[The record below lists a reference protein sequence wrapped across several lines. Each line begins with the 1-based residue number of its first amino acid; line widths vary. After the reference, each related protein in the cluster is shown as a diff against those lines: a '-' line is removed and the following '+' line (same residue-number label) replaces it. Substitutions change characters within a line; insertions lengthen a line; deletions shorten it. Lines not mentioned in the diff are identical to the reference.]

1 MAKKQKSGLYRARVK
16 IGVNADGS
24 DQYKYIS
31 GRTQRELEAERRH
44 VQEYYIG
51 GKKIVPDKPFGVCA
65 QEWFERLKLRVENDE
80 RSEGTLESY
89 RTALNK
95 DILPVFG
102 DRFMRAIQP
111 NELQKFVDGFS
122 GMSQSKITYITASLD
137 KIFDHACKNHI
148 LDQNPFEHIEKP
160 SASEAEEKRAL
171 TPSERRRIRL
181 IGKLHRDG
189 AYIACMYYLGARP
202 GEIHGLQWG
211 DFDWRRNLVH
221 IQRDIDFKKKG
232 PNKVGALKNKKSNR
246 WVPVPQDLR
255 RILYPMR
262 KDAETFVFT
271 GEINKSHIAKTT
283 AERLWTKL
291 MVCCKMADRLPEGA
305 NKYRSSDIRSKYKA
319 VITPHCMR
327 HNYVTMCWENGIDV
341 YTASK
346 LVGHKSIKTT
356 MDIYTHLSEKQ
367 MAKASAEVAKMFRSG
382 R

>member
-1 MAKKQKSGLYRARVK
+1 MPKKQKSGLYRARVK
-16 IGVNADGS
+16 IGVNPDGS

-31 GRTQRELEAERRH
+31 GRTQRELEAARRQ
-44 VQEYYIG
+44 VQEYYID
-51 GKKIVPDKPFGVCA
+51 GKKTVPDKPFGVCA
-65 QEWFERLKLRVENDE
+65 QEWFERLKRRVKNDE

-102 DRFMRAIQP
+102 DRYMRAIQP
-111 NELQKFVDGFS
+111 NDLQKFVDGFS

-137 KIFDHACKNHI
+137 KIFEHACKNHI
-148 LDQNPFEHIEKP
+148 LDQNPFDHIEKP

-171 TPSERRRIRL
+171 TLSERRRIRI
-181 IGKLHRDG
+181 IGRYHKDG

-211 DFDWRRNLVH
+211 DFDWKRNLVH
-221 IQRDIDFKKKG
+221 IQRDIDFRKRG
-232 PNKVGALKNKKSNR
+232 PDKVGALKNKKSNR

-255 RILYPMR
+255 KILYPMR
-262 KDAETFVFT
+262 RDSDSFVFT
-271 GEINKSHIAKTT
+271 GERTGAHIAKTT
-283 AERLWTKL
+283 AERMWTRL
-291 MVCCKMADRLPEGA
+291 MVCCGMADRLPAGA
-305 NKYRSSDIRSKYKA
+305 NRYCSSDIRSRYKA
-319 VITPHCMR
+319 IITPHCMR
-327 HNYVTMCWENGIDV
+327 HNYVTMCWENGIAV

-346 LVGHKSIKTT
+346 LAGHKTIKTT

-367 MAKASAEVAKMFRSG
+367 MLKASHDVARMFSHG